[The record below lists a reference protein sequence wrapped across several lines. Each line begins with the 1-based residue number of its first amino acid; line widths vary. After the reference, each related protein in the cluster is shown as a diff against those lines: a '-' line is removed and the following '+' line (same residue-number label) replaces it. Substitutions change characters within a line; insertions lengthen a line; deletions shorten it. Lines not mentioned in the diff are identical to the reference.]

1 MNIMYITHEENI
13 GGSTK
18 ALIELIQNLKKNKKN
33 NIYVVVLRKS
43 GEAYDAFKKENINI
57 IYLKHHNNVVFE
69 QTTLAYIRSYIKIF
83 DNFIKAIKLS
93 YLVKK
98 YNIEIIHTNCSII
111 SIGAIVN
118 SITKVPHVFHIREY
132 FEIGNQ
138 RYTRT
143 IKKEFNYI
151 NKHSTKIIFISKYLY
166 NEYEKYFSKEK
177 MNLIYDGI
185 DVSQYSNKNKKNN
198 QEEINILVCGLIT
211 ESKGQEDVIEALNII
226 NKKYNKII
234 NLIFAGNWDEK
245 YKNRL
250 EKKIEQYGLK
260 NRVKFLGFI
269 SDLKKIREESYIE
282 INCSRSEGF
291 GRTTVEAM
299 LSKNIVIAANN
310 SATKEIIRDGIN
322 GFLYKTGNY
331 IELASKIEYVLN
343 NRKEVD
349 KIIDYAYNEARNI
362 YSSKTNSDKIF
373 NLYENILSKK

>member
-18 ALIELIQNLKKNKKN
+18 ALIELIQNLKKN

-57 IYLKHHNNVVFE
+57 IYLRHHNNVVFE

-151 NKHSTKIIFISKYLY
+151 NKHSTKIILISKYLY

-177 MNLIYDGI
+177 MNLIYDGV
-185 DVSQYSNKNKKNN
+185 DVLQYSSKNKKNN
-198 QEEINILVCGLIT
+198 QKEINILVCGLIT

-250 EKKIEQYGLK
+250 EKKIEKYGLK

-291 GRTTVEAM
+291 GRTTVEAI

-322 GFLYKTGNY
+322 GFLYKTGDY

-343 NRKEVD
+343 NRKEID

-362 YSSKTNSDKIF
+362 YSSKTNSDKIL